1 MKTYLGFIS
10 LLRRFFPSFGCLLFC
25 FLSVPPSPA
34 QTNFQAPP
42 LNEYQPGQLYLGV
55 YPGLLYDNSNRA
67 PSDHDADGRLAA
79 ARVQPLDSTGSP
91 SPQGK
96 IVVIGI
102 GMSNWNIELCAGGLN
117 PSVCT
122 PQSFI
127 SAVNTSP
134 RVNKGSLVVVD
145 CAIPG
150 QVANTWLDDSFLNY
164 SACKKTLENMGLT
177 EAQVQVVLYKDANP
191 QPKRSLKPAT
201 RCSKDFVTDACMYER
216 FLGQTAR
223 FLKTRYAN
231 IQQIFLHSRIYAG
244 YAVVPLNPEPFAY
257 EYGFA
262 TKWFVNAQIAQT
274 RSGTI
279 DPVAGDLSFDVAPWI
294 GWGPYFWAS
303 GGNLRQ
309 DGLNW
314 VPSDYLRDLTHPAA
328 NGAAKVAHLM
338 LQFYLNSPYSPWFR
352 Q

>member
-1 MKTYLGFIS
+1 
-10 LLRRFFPSFGCLLFC
+10 LLFW
-25 FLSVPPSPA
+25 FLSVSLSPA
-34 QTNFQAPP
+34 QTNFQATP

-127 SAVNTSP
+127 SAANASS
-134 RVNKGSLVVVD
+134 RVNKESLVVVD

-164 SACKKTLENMGLT
+164 SACKKTLENIGLT

-191 QPKRSLKPAT
+191 QPKRSLKPST

-231 IQQIFLHSRIYAG
+231 IQQMFLHSRIYAG
-244 YAVVPLNPEPFAY
+244 YAVVPLNP
-257 EYGFA
+257 G
-262 TKWFVNAQIAQT
+262 
-274 RSGTI
+274 
-279 DPVAGDLSFDVAPWI
+279 
-294 GWGPYFWAS
+294 
-303 GGNLRQ
+303 
-309 DGLNW
+309 
-314 VPSDYLRDLTHPAA
+314 
-328 NGAAKVAHLM
+328 
-338 LQFYLNSPYSPWFR
+338 
-352 Q
+352 